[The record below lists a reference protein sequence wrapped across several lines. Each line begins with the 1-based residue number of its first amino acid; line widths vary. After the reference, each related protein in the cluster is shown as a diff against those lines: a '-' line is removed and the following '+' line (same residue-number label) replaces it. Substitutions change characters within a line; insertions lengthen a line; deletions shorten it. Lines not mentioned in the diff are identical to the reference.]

1 MPVESAYR
9 VNSPY
14 VVHETIDGEVII
26 VNLDSGSYYSLD
38 QAGAV
43 LWESLAQGASLARAV
58 ALLEHRYTAE
68 PGAIAAAAQALVTE
82 LLAENLLR
90 PGEPAPADGPA
101 PVLNG
106 EARPFVAPVL
116 HKHTDMQDL
125 LLLDPI
131 HEVDEAGW
139 PAVKP

>member
-1 MPVESAYR
+1 MHVESTYR

-38 QAGAV
+38 QAGAD
-43 LWESLAQGASLARAV
+43 LWESLAQGASLGHAV
-58 ALLEHRYTAE
+58 ELLEHRYTAQ
-68 PGAIAAAAQALVTE
+68 PGAIANAVQALVAE

-90 PGEPAPADGPA
+90 LGEPAPADGPA
-101 PVLNG
+101 PAPNG